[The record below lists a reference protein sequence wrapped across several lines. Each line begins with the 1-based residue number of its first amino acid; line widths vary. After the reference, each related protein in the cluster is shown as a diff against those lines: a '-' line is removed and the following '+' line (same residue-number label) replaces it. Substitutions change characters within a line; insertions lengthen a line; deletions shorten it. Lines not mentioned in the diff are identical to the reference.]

1 MKRLSTILMRNAER
15 IAVFSIL
22 AVVLID
28 TTLLFSVVIHN
39 NTEEKRELIKLE
51 VEQQPHVEEVIVEE
65 QSDAD
70 SKTIRDL
77 NVYEMAQLEYISA
90 IANYQKGFYTD
101 LKQWYL
107 EYKNIFEKY
116 DMFID
121 KPETI
126 YDFYTEKELDL
137 LFRVV
142 QAEVGDEYSFEQKC
156 NVASIILNRIDNDK
170 FGDGMFGV
178 LTEDQFATI
187 SNGRYLEVE
196 VSEDTILACEFA
208 FEIDDTTD
216 GCLFFDS
223 NGTLNYSF
231 AQNDGAHN
239 LYRLK
244 EN

>member
-1 MKRLSTILMRNAER
+1 MNKIVTILKRNAER
-15 IAVFSIL
+15 IAIFSIF
-22 AVVLID
+22 AVVLVD
-28 TTLLFSVVIHN
+28 TALLFSVVIHN
-39 NTEEKRELIKLE
+39 KEERR
-51 VEQQPHVEEVIVEE
+51 EVIELKVEKQPEKEVVEE
-65 QSDAD
+65 QTDDESN
-70 SKTIRDL
+70 TIRDL

-90 IANYQKGFYTD
+90 IADYQKGFYED
-101 LKQWYL
+101 LKEWYL
-107 EYKNIFEKY
+107 DYKSIFTKY
-116 DMFID
+116 DLFID

-126 YDFYTEKELDL
+126 YDYYTEKELDL

-156 NVASIILNRIDNDK
+156 NVASIILNRIEDDA

-178 LTEDQFATI
+178 LTDDQFATI
-187 SNGRYLEVE
+187 ANGRYLEVE
-196 VSEDTILACEFA
+196 VSEDTILACEFS

-223 NGTLNYSF
+223 NGTLNYNF

-244 EN
+244 EKQ